1 MERFEYF
8 KYSYKTKE
16 TDNILMGISNC
27 GYQRCEKGYTM
38 GPVSRNNYLIHH
50 VVSGKGYYEVN
61 ETVYEVKEGDT
72 FIIYPNV
79 AVRYYADQENPWE
92 YYWVGFVGADAKAL
106 LARTDFTPKH
116 MVITTHRS
124 QELRELLLSIYHASG
139 DHFHEHVKMVGY
151 LYLFFSVLI
160 ESSRNKDYNPDI
172 SLTYVQKAVDYISQ
186 NYEKRITVTDVAAQ
200 LGVSRSH
207 LYRVFMKHLSRSPK
221 AYLESY
227 RVKQGQMMLKNTT
240 LSINEVA
247 NSVGYEDPLHFSKVF
262 KKWSGVS
269 PKEYRKRV
277 LHSHLEKEQGTKNS
291 FSPE

>member
-1 MERFEYF
+1 
-8 KYSYKTKE
+8 
-16 TDNILMGISNC
+16 
-27 GYQRCEKGYTM
+27 M

-79 AVRYYADQENPWE
+79 PVRYYADQENPWE

-106 LARTDFTPKH
+106 LARTDFTPEH

-124 QELRELLLSIYHASG
+124 QELKNLLLNIYNASG
-139 DHFHEHVKMVGY
+139 DLFHEHVKMVGY

-160 ESSRNKDYNPDI
+160 ESSKNKDYNPDI
-172 SLTYVQKAVDYISQ
+172 SLAYVRKAVEFISQ
-186 NYEKRITVTDVAAQ
+186 NYEKHIAVTDVASQ

-207 LYRVFMKHLSRSPK
+207 LYRIFMKHLSCSPK

-227 RVKQGQMMLKNTT
+227 RMKQSQMMLKNTT
-240 LSINEVA
+240 LSITEIA
-247 NSVGYEDPLHFSKVF
+247 SSIGYEDPLHFSKVF
-262 KKWSGVS
+262 KKWVHCS
-269 PKEYRKRV
+269 PKEYRKHA
-277 LHSHLEKEQGTKNS
+277 LLSGEENTEDILYMLKGKEEKN
-291 FSPE
+291 